1 VQRLVDP
8 DETDLEVQLNA
19 LQVLSDLVLVKP
31 IFAELI
37 NARCLDLYKQC
48 LKCSDNIYS
57 K

>member
-1 VQRLVDP
+1 MQRLVDP